1 MSPSLE
7 SRLTGRVAILS
18 PHLDDAVL
26 SLGAAITKAVRTG
39 ATVRIVTVF
48 SGDEASTIAASPWD
62 SSAGFVTEGEAARA
76 RGEEDIRA
84 CDIVGAESTRLSFP
98 DQRYATQR
106 DEEAIIAAVR
116 EAAETFDVLLIPGFP
131 LRNEDHVWLSE
142 LVLRTG
148 VSSMELA
155 LYAEQ
160 PYAAWTKEA
169 PRTLIGLER
178 PWVALKTPPTDQF
191 AKLRACRAYRSQIT
205 LLGGTRTLLGTLAYE
220 AAHGGESVC
229 WIER

>member
-1 MSPSLE
+1 MSSADN
-7 SRLTGRVAILS
+7 RLAGRVAILS

-39 ATVRIVTVF
+39 ATVRVVTVF
-48 SGDEASTIAASPWD
+48 SGDEASTVEASPWD
-62 SSAGFVTEGEAARA
+62 STAGFVTEGDAARA
-76 RGEEDIRA
+76 RGKEDDRA
-84 CDIVGAESTRLSFP
+84 CSIVGAESIRLSFP
-98 DQRYATQR
+98 DKRYADQR
-106 DEEAIIAAVR
+106 DGEAIMAAIR
-116 EAAETFDVLLIPGFP
+116 EAVATFDILLIPGFP
-131 LRNEDHVWLSE
+131 LRNEDHLWLSE
-142 LVLRTG
+142 LVLRTDL
-148 VSSMELA
+148 STMELV

-169 PRTLIGLER
+169 PRTLIGVER

-191 AKLRACRAYRSQIT
+191 AKLRACRAYHSQIP

-220 AAHGGESVC
+220 AGHGGESVS